1 MAENIIQD
9 DNALMLQPSKTEKL
23 ESNISKNLSK
33 DTQNIQTEKLAQQ
46 DKPKKEKN
54 KGPKMPYILILQII
68 AKIAAIVSGCS
79 CIIQYSLR
87 IAFQAK
93 LNSQFG
99 FYDFQV
105 FFISIV
111 NIIIALILI
120 LSGALPPLS
129 PKKQKFQ
136 KKLFVFCHPLLVGI
150 IMLYLVIAQ
159 ASPGIFDGGDAKL
172 ITEGV
177 LVIINF
183 VCCFI
188 YFLFGLS
195 RMCHK
200 QSALN
205 YYILVNK
212 QVSDQYELLIC
223 QIL

>member
-9 DNALMLQPSKTEKL
+9 DNAIMLKPSKSENKVL
-23 ESNISKNLSK
+23 DNSSQNLSR
-33 DTQNIQTEKLAQQ
+33 DTQNIKQEKVEQKQ
-46 DKPKKEKN
+46 EKPIKEKN
-54 KGPKMPYILILQII
+54 KGPKMPYILILQIM

-120 LSGALPPLS
+120 LSGALS

-223 QIL
+223 QI